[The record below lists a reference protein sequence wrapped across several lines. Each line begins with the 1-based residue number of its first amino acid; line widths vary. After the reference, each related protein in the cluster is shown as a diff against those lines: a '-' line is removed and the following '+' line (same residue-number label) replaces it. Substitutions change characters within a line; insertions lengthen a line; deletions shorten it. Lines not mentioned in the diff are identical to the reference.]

1 VRFGI
6 QIEPQFGFTYEDI
19 RDIARDA
26 ESRGFAGLWVSD
38 HLFLDQNAG
47 GTNCLEAWTLLAAL
61 SRETRTLRLGTMV
74 TAVSYRNP
82 ALLAKIAADVDVLS
96 AGRLEFGVGAGWKE
110 QEYRAYGYEFP
121 PPNVRIG
128 QLVDAIEICLRM
140 WRDER
145 PTYRGKYHSVEGALC
160 MPKPI
165 QKPKLPVWI
174 GGSKPRMLTIM
185 ARYGDGANIN
195 GGPTLEVYAAAMKK
209 LDEACRAVGRDPKQ
223 IARSHFASCVVAET
237 RRELDAVL
245 DDVAAKVDTTRDE
258 WRRAR
263 PSAIVGTPDEVVERL
278 GGFAKVGCSYFI
290 PVFPYQRER
299 QMLRVL
305 AERVMPQLA

>member
-1 VRFGI
+1 MPLPSPGTACLRLFASGHLVQALTSAAMASRESGSVKTARSIGTRGGASPSRRYDVAVRFGI

-38 HLFLDQNAG
+38 HLFLDQNAA

-140 WRDER
+140 W
-145 PTYRGKYHSVEGALC
+145 
-160 MPKPI
+160 
-165 QKPKLPVWI
+165 
-174 GGSKPRMLTIM
+174 
-185 ARYGDGANIN
+185 
-195 GGPTLEVYAAAMKK
+195 
-209 LDEACRAVGRDPKQ
+209 
-223 IARSHFASCVVAET
+223 
-237 RRELDAVL
+237 
-245 DDVAAKVDTTRDE
+245 
-258 WRRAR
+258 
-263 PSAIVGTPDEVVERL
+263 
-278 GGFAKVGCSYFI
+278 
-290 PVFPYQRER
+290 
-299 QMLRVL
+299 
-305 AERVMPQLA
+305 